1 LPAEEIA
8 IMMMEC
14 SKYEEF
20 DLQSIQGL
28 ELAVQPITDR
38 DIIELIVLRQLNTL
52 SMVVIIV
59 MSTIIGIFLLYTGG
73 AVIVKVKTD
82 RLIEEERQKVLR
94 ITPAAPAA
102 PTGEM
107 YVMQDLSQMPSTS
120 QEPPRHRIATVSRHQ

>member
-1 LPAEEIA
+1 MPAEEIA